1 MIKKQLIIIAFLFVG
16 FQSFAQW
23 SKGKGKGYFK
33 LSAWYLQ
40 SDQHF
45 TGTGEL
51 DPNVTRTQF
60 NTNLYGEYGLS
71 NKLDVIAYIPFFAR
85 VAQNNQISG
94 TNSNTIQPG
103 ESFNS
108 FGDIDLGVRYAIF
121 KKGNWALDAK
131 LILGLP
137 TGSSAGGSDGSYQ
150 TGDGEFNQY
159 LSTSVGYS
167 TRLFKRPSYL
177 KSYLGYN
184 NRSEGFSDELRA
196 GFEVGVNIIEK
207 KLWLSSRI
215 NILQSLQNGTLNAA
229 NSNGSIFANNV
240 EFSSYGFEAAYY
252 FTKNIG
258 ASISFDSAFSGRIIA
273 ANPSYSFGI
282 FYDLK

>member
-1 MIKKQLIIIAFLFVG
+1 MIKKQLIITAFLFAG
-16 FQSFAQW
+16 IQSFAQW

-45 TGTGEL
+45 TNTGEL

-85 VAQNNQISG
+85 VAQNNQLSG
-94 TNSNTIQPG
+94 TNNNTIQSG

-108 FGDIDLGVRYAIF
+108 FGDIDFGVRYAIF

-131 LILGLP
+131 LLLGLP
-137 TGSSAGGSDGSYQ
+137 TGSSLGGSDGSYQ

-159 LSTSVGYS
+159 LSTSIGYS
-167 TRLFKRPSYL
+167 TRLFKRPAYL

-184 NRSEGFSDELRA
+184 NRTKGFSDELRV
-196 GFEVGVNIIEK
+196 GFEVGVNVIVN
-207 KLWLSSRI
+207 KLWLSSRV

-252 FTKNIG
+252 ITNKIG
-258 ASISFDSAFSGRIIA
+258 ASVSFDSAFSGRIIA
-273 ANPSYSFGI
+273 ANPSYSVGI

>member
-1 MIKKQLIIIAFLFVG
+1 MIKKQLIIVTFLFLG
-16 FQSFAQW
+16 MQSFAQW
-23 SKGKGKGYFK
+23 SKGKDKGYFK

-45 TGTGEL
+45 TSTGKL

-60 NTNLYGEYGLS
+60 NTNLYAEYGLS
-71 NKLDVIAYIPFFAR
+71 DKLDIITYIPFFGR

-94 TNSNTIQPG
+94 TNSSTILSG

-108 FGDIDLGVRYAIF
+108 FGDIDLGIRYAF
-121 KKGNWALDAK
+121 LKKGYWALDAK

-137 TGSSAGGSDGSYQ
+137 SGSSVGGSDGSYQ

-167 TRLFKRPSYL
+167 THLFKKPTYL

-196 GFEVGVNIIEK
+196 GFEVGVNVLEK

-240 EFSSYGFEAAYY
+240 EYSSYGFEAAYY

-258 ASISFDSAFSGRIIA
+258 ASISFDSAFSGKIIA